1 MLDDRLYDFVE
12 RRKEQGGGG
21 CIGAVGYYGHY
32 LSACVKVSQLLDA
45 FTDPVLELQRLTMQ
59 DGEEELTFP
68 EPGTKCKYVNKDV
81 SESNTKSALCS
92 TLKQLLLPSDNV
104 DSKTW
109 VVPLMLRAAPQLE
122 SLGDCLA
129 HEGIRLARD
138 LGLEARLPSP
148 TKLQELSINLED
160 FSLSRLREKTC
171 RRLKSLLSRHAYWS
185 IFSATHPAA
194 ALGNFSLK
202 RWAESDLRQEAL
214 DASDSASIRTRW
226 KYDIGDVA
234 SSCPDLR
241 TLNISVQ
248 PSVLLRSDAD
258 DLWAPLGRLQH
269 LSELHAHSSSWADI
283 LGLLRVVGRK
293 LTMLSLMLSNSAS
306 SSSPLSS
313 VATEGEGGIGDDP
326 SETEFV
332 NAVPFLCPEL
342 EELRLGF
349 LHRGESPHSVCPDPR
364 FDLDSSYS
372 SLTVFEAAGNISL
385 EALSFLWARA
395 KKLRRLKVTG
405 KIVSSSSSSSSE
417 VVLTTERLVSLFGS
431 NEMRH
436 LRELDVDMTLS
447 CITAAQT
454 LLALLPAQMASVA
467 TLNIKVSIP
476 ESLEGENF
484 GTLVS
489 SVLERMA
496 SFKSQCQM
504 RRGTEVVWNWRREGI
519 LTILLQQ
526 QMLLTFSDLIDP

>member
-1 MLDDRLYDFVE
+1 M
-12 RRKEQGGGG
+12 
-21 CIGAVGYYGHY
+21 
-32 LSACVKVSQLLDA
+32 
-45 FTDPVLELQRLTMQ
+45 
-59 DGEEELTFP
+59 
-68 EPGTKCKYVNKDV
+68 
-81 SESNTKSALCS
+81 
-92 TLKQLLLPSDNV
+92 
-104 DSKTW
+104 
-109 VVPLMLRAAPQLE
+109 
-122 SLGDCLA
+122 
-129 HEGIRLARD
+129 
-138 LGLEARLPSP
+138 
-148 TKLQELSINLED
+148 
-160 FSLSRLREKTC
+160 
-171 RRLKSLLSRHAYWS
+171 
-185 IFSATHPAA
+185 
-194 ALGNFSLK
+194 
-202 RWAESDLRQEAL
+202 
-214 DASDSASIRTRW
+214 
-226 KYDIGDVA
+226 
-234 SSCPDLR
+234 
-241 TLNISVQ
+241 
-248 PSVLLRSDAD
+248 
-258 DLWAPLGRLQH
+258 
-269 LSELHAHSSSWADI
+269 
-283 LGLLRVVGRK
+283 
-293 LTMLSLMLSNSAS
+293 
-306 SSSPLSS
+306 
-313 VATEGEGGIGDDP
+313 
-326 SETEFV
+326 
-332 NAVPFLCPEL
+332 PFLCPEL